1 MLRVFETFSGIGSQA
16 KALANQGIDHEIVNT
31 VDWDINAIYAYDIIH
46 NGAQDITF
54 LKDKSKE
61 DMITLLS
68 RYNLSMD
75 GKKSMTS
82 DSLSRLTV
90 LTMKKIYAAIIRT
103 KNLVNVQD
111 VTAEHLPVDLDL
123 LTYSFPCQDLSVSG
137 FWHGNAGGIERNSNN
152 RSSMLWEIERI
163 LFDLRDSGKSLPRFL
178 LMENVTAIRSSRH
191 IEHFEEW
198 QSVLTEMG
206 YQNQTYDLRAD
217 YFGVPQRRK
226 RTFMI
231 SVFVGNEN
239 NDVREFVEQYF
250 NENNLENQVLNEGPY
265 GNLRDFL
272 RIDYNNPIYLAEALT
287 SIPNDTASRR
297 RIHIDNPMILD
308 NMNNTDL
315 TSVRTITTKQD
326 RHPNSGVIEH
336 NLLEVEALGLIDKS
350 PFRYLTPRE
359 CFLFMGFEERDFNRL
374 IENNFNVRLN
384 ANFLTRDKLNKL
396 AGNSIVV
403 NVLEAIF
410 QQIYDLRNQINQL

>member
-1 MLRVFETFSGIGSQA
+1 MLKVFETFSGIGSQA
-16 KALANQGIDHEIVNT
+16 KALTNQEIEHEIVNT

-46 NGAQDITF
+46 NGPQDITF
-54 LKDKSKE
+54 LNDKSKK

-75 GKKSMTS
+75 GKKSMSS
-82 DSLSRLTV
+82 DSLSRLTL

-137 FWHGNAGGIERNSNN
+137 FWHGNAGGIERDSNN

-163 LFDLRDSGKSLPRFL
+163 LFDLRDSRKPLPRFL

-198 QSVLTEMG
+198 QAVLTEMG

-217 YFGVPQRRK
+217 YFGIPQRRK

-239 NDVREFVEQYF
+239 NDVRDFVEQYF
-250 NENNLENQVLNEGPY
+250 NDNNLETRVLNEGPF
-265 GNLRDFL
+265 GNMREFL
-272 RIDYNNPIYLAEALT
+272 RTDYNDPRYLAEALN
-287 SIPNDTASRR
+287 SIPNDTISRK
-297 RIHIDNPMILD
+297 RIHRDNPMILD
-308 NMNNTDL
+308 SMNQTNL
-315 TSVRTITTKQD
+315 ESVRTITTKQD

-336 NLLEVEALGLIDKS
+336 NLLQDDTLGLIDKS

-359 CFLFMGFEERDFNRL
+359 CFLFMGFDERDFDRL

-384 ANFLTRDKLNKL
+384 GNFLTRDKLNKL

-410 QQIYDLRNQINQL
+410 DQINDLRNQINQL